1 MELPVKE
8 KFALSIK
15 EAAAYFHIG
24 EKKLRTFAKEHPEV
38 AVFMNRRYIILREEM
53 EALYRR
59 HFAKKEEERVRPGG
73 KIHGN
78 HCRCRGSGEREQ
90 GNEGGVYD
98 LLHGTAQK
106 RRRGMEKGMEKG
118 RMETLKSLVVS
129 KLLSLKDAAATAG
142 MSEEKFKKLAEL

>member
-1 MELPVKE
+1 MELPAKE

-24 EKKLRTFAKEHPEV
+24 EKTLRTFAKEHPEV

-78 HCRCRGSGEREQ
+78 HCRCCGSGEREQ

-98 LLHGTAQK
+98 LLHGTA
-106 RRRGMEKGMEKG
+106 EK
-118 RMETLKSLVVS
+118 
-129 KLLSLKDAAATAG
+129 
-142 MSEEKFKKLAEL
+142 

>member
-24 EKKLRTFAKEHPEV
+24 EKTLRTFAKEHPEV
-38 AVFMNRRYIILREEM
+38 AVFMNRRYVILREEM

-73 KIHGN
+73 KEPFQQTLEDAAWYFQMDKKG
-78 HCRCRGSGEREQ
+78 
-90 GNEGGVYD
+90 
-98 LLHGTAQK
+98 LLH
-106 RRRGMEKGMEKG
+106 
-118 RMETLKSLVVS
+118 VS
-129 KLLSLKDAAATAG
+129 TTCS
-142 MSEEKFKKLAEL
+142 SPF

>member
-24 EKKLRTFAKEHPEV
+24 EKTLRTFAKEHPEV
-38 AVFMNRRYIILREEM
+38 AVFMNRRYVILREEM

-73 KIHGN
+73 K
-78 HCRCRGSGEREQ
+78 EPFQ
-90 GNEGGVYD
+90 
-98 LLHGTAQK
+98 Q
-106 RRRGMEKGMEKG
+106 
-118 RMETLKSLVVS
+118 TLE
-129 KLLSLKDAAATAG
+129 DAAWYFQWTKSACGASRKTMQTVGSAITLVQRIG
-142 MSEEKFKKLAEL
+142 L